1 MRGAGHGC
9 GVRRYDPGVTI
20 ETALPPAHRILEIA
34 IRDYALGFP
43 TERDPAVE
51 QAAFPDMVSIYRS
64 MVTGYFP
71 PTQSDFA
78 DDVARRLRS
87 TLPGLRRSAVWARAC
102 RTYPSFVRQHHAVL
116 ALREQFPVVSW
127 DRWLDQ
133 LQGVDILVV
142 DERGLAAG
150 VALSTETQRSHDWAE
165 VKDGRHARPAIPI
178 LEVFAG
184 AREYR
189 SGSFWLHDPRV
200 LIEGV
205 QAKLHEN
212 ITGTLAAL
220 EIEAGDVYRQAER
233 RPKCSRQDFE
243 AGVRG
248 AVAYIKR
255 RLLEGTA
262 GVPRLV

>member
-1 MRGAGHGC
+1 MTLMT
-9 GVRRYDPGVTI
+9 V
-20 ETALPPAHRILEIA
+20 ETPLPPAHKILEIA

-43 TERDPAVE
+43 EERDPSVE
-51 QAAFPDMVSIYRS
+51 AAAFPDMVSIYRS

-78 DDVARRLRS
+78 DDVARRVLS

-116 ALREQFPVVSW
+116 ALREHFPVVSW

-133 LQGVDILVV
+133 LQGVDMLVV
-142 DERGLAAG
+142 DARGFAAG
-150 VALSTETQRSHDWAE
+150 VALSTETTKARDWSV

-178 LEVFAG
+178 FEAYVKEH
-184 AREYR
+184 EYR
-189 SGSFWLHDPRV
+189 SGSFWLHDPK
-200 LIEGV
+200 LLLDGV
-205 QAKLHEN
+205 QQKLQEN
-212 ITGTLAAL
+212 LTGTLAAL
-220 EIEAGDVYRQAER
+220 EIEAGDVYRVAER

-248 AVAYIKR
+248 AVAYIKQ
-255 RLLEGTA
+255 RLLERVSG
-262 GVPRLV
+262 